1 MDTYY
6 AIHVHAHTHKC
17 KQTNKQTNTLLLAAG
32 NKGLGNINW
41 EDRKKIKAVWQCSQ
55 IKLNCP

>member
-1 MDTYY
+1 MPSMYMP
-6 AIHVHAHTHKC
+6 THINAN